1 MSFMIAAAT
10 VISQYKRKV
19 KEKGRIV
26 KYDLFSP
33 VKVNAELWQNELLAS
48 AKIVSHVSRQTS
60 INEWIDTRIIV
71 DSG

>member
-1 MSFMIAAAT
+1 MSFTIVAAT

-33 VKVNAELWQNELLAS
+33 VKVNAEL
-48 AKIVSHVSRQTS
+48 R
-60 INEWIDTRIIV
+60 
-71 DSG
+71 